1 MEKAVAAPAGPAK
14 SPLDLAIDSLIIGRN
29 SHPFALLGPHA
40 VETPAGPRWVIRMF
54 HPGAISASIVF
65 TDSLT
70 VIEATKL
77 RPDGFFEPTLPE
89 TAIARPSPKTYR
101 IRYGFPSG
109 ATHEQYDTYA
119 FPFLLSEFDLYLMGE
134 GRHYDTYNKLGPHLH
149 TVEGVKCV
157 NFAAWAP
164 TAPRVSV

>member
-1 MEKAVAAPAGPAK
+1 MEKAAAAPAAPAK
-14 SPLDLAIDSLIIGRN
+14 SPLDLAIDALTIGRN
-29 SHPFALLGPHA
+29 SDPFALLGPHA
-40 VETPAGPRWVIRMF
+40 VETPAGRRWVIRMF

-77 RPDGFFEPTLPE
+77 RPEGFFEATLPE
-89 TAIARPSPKTYR
+89 TVIDRPSPKTYR

-119 FPFLLSEFDLYLMGE
+119 FPFLLSEFDLYPMGE
-134 GRHYDTYNKLGPHLH
+134 GRHSDTLNTLPAHLH
-149 TVEGVKCV
+149 TSKSLL
-157 NFAAWAP
+157 A
-164 TAPRVSV
+164 